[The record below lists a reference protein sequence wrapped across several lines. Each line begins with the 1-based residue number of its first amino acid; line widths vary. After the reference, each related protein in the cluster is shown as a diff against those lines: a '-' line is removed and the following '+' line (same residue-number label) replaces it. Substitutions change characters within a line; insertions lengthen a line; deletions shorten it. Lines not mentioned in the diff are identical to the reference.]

1 MQRRR
6 IAHEDSWLFSYAD
19 LITNLLLFFVV
30 LLTAANISTSKM
42 QQIAEAVSGE
52 QAPESLAQIKEE
64 IDKKIEEK
72 NLEEVVRTALT
83 DAGLVLSLNSGVVFG
98 SGAARIH
105 PEMEATVASMLEE
118 LAPYSERYRFAVEG
132 HTDSQP
138 VLKNSPFPSNWEL
151 STARAIAVRARL
163 EAIGVDRAR
172 IRVEGYAD
180 TVPLPEDTLKD
191 IELEE
196 RRARHRRVIVRVF

>member
-52 QAPESLAQIKEE
+52 QSPESLAQIKEE

-72 NLEEVVRTALT
+72 QLEEVVQTALT
-83 DAGLVLSLNSGVVFG
+83 DSGLVLSLNSGVVFG

-105 PEMEATVASMLEE
+105 PEMETTVASMLEE
-118 LAPYSERYRFAVEG
+118 LAPYSQRYHFAVEG

-138 VLKNSPFPSNWEL
+138 VLSNSPFPSNWEL

-163 EAIGVDRAR
+163 EATGVDRTR

-180 TVPLPEDTLKD
+180 TVPLSEDTLKD
-191 IELEE
+191 IEMEE
-196 RRARHRRVIVRVF
+196 RRSRHRRVIVRVF